1 MSNRKSARWHTLY
14 SIISTLIE
22 EVIIIAFILWIL
34 PLFDVHI
41 PVWGTIIILVVFTGF
56 SYLMYRVGHPTIS
69 YQYASA
75 PENII
80 GSIGV
85 VENDVDPEGYVKVQ
99 GELWRAVVDEGKLI
113 KGDEVI
119 VTGIDGLKLTVRR
132 K

>member
-1 MSNRKSARWHTLY
+1 MSNRKSARWHTIY

-56 SYLMYRVGHPTIS
+56 SYLMYRVVHPTIS
-69 YQYASA
+69 YQYAGA

-85 VENDVDPEGYVKVQ
+85 VESDVDPEGYVKVQ